1 MSSFLEYFSGNVF
14 HFSLRAKTIASHSFV
29 FTEST
34 MCKVLLPNLGEI
46 WTIQET
52 KSCNKVLLI
61 VHASDT
67 EINLKKLNHVHF
79 VSLMLLDEY
88 FFCII
93 CYTIV
98 LLFVVSITYIKL
110 IKYEN
115 VFCLYWFLPI
125 INICSYPVIG
135 TIILFNFLRIT
146 LLLFI
151 FYLSVE
157 SDLSGSWNGFHN
169 VQNVIF
175 SVVVIPSLLL
185 SLFVYNDQA
194 AKK

>member
-1 MSSFLEYFSGNVF
+1 
-14 HFSLRAKTIASHSFV
+14 
-29 FTEST
+29 

-88 FFCII
+88 SFCII
-93 CYTIV
+93 CCTIV

-135 TIILFNFLRIT
+135 KIILFNFFRIT

-157 SDLSGSWNGFHN
+157 SDLSGSWNSLYN
-169 VQNVIF
+169 VQNVIPL
-175 SVVVIPSLLL
+175 VVVIPTIFSYLYL
-185 SLFVYNDQA
+185 STVTKRLKSNYTYLFHSESRLHMLIWEIQL
-194 AKK
+194 